1 MPTMTFAATALSA
14 HHAGGRPVLCDVD
27 DDTLNVD
34 VKDVARRASAAPRV
48 VVAMHYAGLPCDI
61 DGLRAIADGAGAK
74 LVEDAAHGIGAASK
88 GRAVGAIGDAGAF
101 SFYANKNMTTVEGGM
116 LTTSIDEVAD
126 RARPLRL
133 QGMTRDAWKRDEK
146 ASWRYDIV
154 EAGFK
159 YPMSDVQ
166 AAIGLRQL
174 DKLTAFQARRVEIA
188 ARYRAGL
195 AGAKGLRLPAEAPAG
210 STHGHHLFVV
220 RAPTKRGLGRD
231 ALALKL
237 PRGRRRNERALR
249 CRCTCTRSSSAS
261 GATKRATSPWPS
273 GRSARSCRC
282 RCTWACRTTTSI
294 T

>member
-1 MPTMTFAATALSA
+1 
-14 HHAGGRPVLCDVD
+14 
-27 DDTLNVD
+27 
-34 VKDVARRASAAPRV
+34 
-48 VVAMHYAGLPCDI
+48 MHYAGLPCDV
-61 DGLRAIADGAGAK
+61 DGLRAIADDRGAK

-88 GRAVGAIGDAGAF
+88 GRAVGSIGDAGAF

-210 STHGHHLFVV
+210 STHGNHLFVV
-220 RAPTKRGLGRD
+220 RADERGLGRD

-237 PRGRRRNERALR
+237 REDGVETSVHFVPLHLHPLFQREWGYKEGDFPVAERAFREILSLPMHVGLSDDDVDHVIDR
-249 CRCTCTRSSSAS
+249 VRVALAA
-261 GATKRATSPWPS
+261 G
-273 GRSARSCRC
+273 
-282 RCTWACRTTTSI
+282 
-294 T
+294 